1 MSQDQDNNI
10 IIDFVEPQKH
20 PQEDLMG
27 CYFVYD
33 WSNDT
38 YCFFEEGNDKPLA
51 TGLQRG
57 DHFDFT
63 LSYHP
68 HLKWKLH
75 ISKKSTPVMVEGGFH
90 TPKHIDL
97 MSGDWEP
104 EGSYQATA
112 GGSGGVEPETNSATA
127 NA

>member
-1 MSQDQDNNI
+1 MSQNQDNNI
-10 IIDFVEPQKH
+10 IIDFVQPQTH
-20 PQEDLMG
+20 PEEDLMG

-38 YCFFEEGNDKPLA
+38 YSFFQEGSDKPLA

-57 DHFDFT
+57 HHFDFT

-68 HLKWKLH
+68 HLRWKLH
-75 ISKKSTPVMVEGGFH
+75 ISKNSTPVMVEGDFNK
-90 TPKHIDL
+90 PKHVDL
-97 MSGDWEP
+97 MSDEWEP

-112 GGSGGVEPETNSATA
+112 GGSVEGDTNSATA